1 VTAGARLDPKPRDVL
16 LLAVSVAGLAAC
28 LTLMFY
34 AMRAVMDV
42 GGYCAEGGPYVIE
55 QHCPEGSAPALLL
68 GIFGLFGFGGLGM
81 YAGAKAGGYGWVPL
95 LAWTGLFASLGWN
108 FLDYGLFSPPEG
120 EGIIWGWLIPGV
132 MFQVMAWAPLAVGLA
147 GLRAMSGTAASSRAR
162 AAVIVPNALRGPG
175 QPARDAARPSGFAGV
190 TAATSGPVA
199 VHTTVQSVEM
209 KPDEAR
215 EALRDIASL
224 MGAAVA
230 DAAAETPM
238 DPDLRAAPTAAM
250 AGGGAAAGLG
260 GEADFSE
267 GTQALLDRLERL
279 ADMRDRGLLGDEE
292 FETAK
297 EAIMRELE
305 SRS

>member
-1 VTAGARLDPKPRDVL
+1 MTAGVRQDPRLGDVL

-28 LTLMFY
+28 LTLMFH

-55 QHCPEGSAPALLL
+55 QHCPEGSTPALFL

-147 GLRAMSGTAASSRAR
+147 GVRAMSGTGASSRAR
-162 AAVIVPNALRGPG
+162 PAVIVPNALRGPG
-175 QPARDAARPSGFAGV
+175 QPARDSANVVRLAAVEPTV
-190 TAATSGPVA
+190 HATVR
-199 VHTTVQSVEM
+199 TVEIP
-209 KPDEAR
+209 PDEAR

-230 DAAAETPM
+230 DVVAETPM
-238 DPDLRAAPTAAM
+238 DPDLRAGGAP
-250 AGGGAAAGLG
+250 AAAGTATG
-260 GEADFSE
+260 VAGDADFSE

-279 ADMRDRGLLGDEE
+279 ADMRDRGLLGADE